1 MVYVARLQLEKHA
14 VIAIWVLL
22 KMIGQEYE
30 FSRTEI
36 GQHQNLRQDCP
47 HSQLLDF
54 GRYNRS
60 LGSVANEPFVLA
72 H

>member
-1 MVYVARLQLEKHA
+1 MVYVVRLQLKKRIA
-14 VIAIWVLL
+14 IAIWVLL

-30 FSRTEI
+30 FSCTEI

-47 HSQLLDF
+47 RSQLLDF
-54 GRYNRS
+54 GRCTRS
-60 LGSVANEPFVLA
+60 LGSVANESFVLA